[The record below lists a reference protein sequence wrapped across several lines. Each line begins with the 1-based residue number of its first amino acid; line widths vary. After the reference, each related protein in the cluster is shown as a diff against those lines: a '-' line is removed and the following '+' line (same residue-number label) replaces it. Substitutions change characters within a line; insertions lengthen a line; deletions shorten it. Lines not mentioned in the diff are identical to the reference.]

1 MLQALS
7 RRIGRGDRSV
17 EAAPGPTQPAA
28 VRPTIGIALGGG
40 AARGFAHIGVLQ
52 TLLANGIKPDVVTG
66 TSMGAVI
73 GGCYAAGQ
81 IDDIADWA
89 LGLTRRRV
97 LSYLDVS
104 LSGASMIIG
113 GRLARRLESPVDR
126 TKIESLDTRFAAIAA
141 ESDTGHEVWLTRG
154 RLREALRASYALP
167 GVFSPVH
174 IGGRWLLDGALVNPV
189 PVSAAR
195 ALDARLV
202 IGVSTNSDLFGRG
215 TTIHSHGFDDDEEVS
230 NDHEAAERNWRGK
243 FNAQKF
249 LRRKFFGSAGRPGL
263 PTVMMEAYNVMQ
275 DRITRARLAGDP
287 ADIMISPRLGHRH
300 VRFSPRRGGHQDRC
314 RVRQTVDRNDRSG
327 NRGTRLIWLSYGRMI
342 FPKAVSTFRIM
353 LCRLDVIPQCLGFAL
368 HLHQTV
374 L

>member
-104 LSGASMIIG
+104 LSGASMING
-113 GRLARRLESPVDR
+113 GRLARRLESTVGR
-126 TKIESLDTRFAAIAA
+126 TKIESLDTRFAAIAT
-141 ESDTGHEVWLTRG
+141 EIDTGHEVWLTRG
-154 RLREALRASYALP
+154 RLLEALRASYALP

-215 TTIHSHGFDDDEEVS
+215 TTIHSHGFEEEEVTTAP
-230 NDHEAAERNWRGK
+230 EAGERTWQGK
-243 FNAQKF
+243 FGAQKF
-249 LRRKFFGSAGRPGL
+249 LRRKFFGSDGRPSL

-287 ADIMISPRLGHRH
+287 ADIMISPRLGHIGMFDFHRAEEAIKI
-300 VRFSPRRGGHQDRC
+300 GAEAAE
-314 RVRQTVDRNDRSG
+314 RSIE
-327 NRGTRLIWLSYGRMI
+327 TIAQAI
-342 FPKAVSTFRIM
+342 E
-353 LCRLDVIPQCLGFAL
+353 AL
-368 HLHQTV
+368 A
-374 L
+374 